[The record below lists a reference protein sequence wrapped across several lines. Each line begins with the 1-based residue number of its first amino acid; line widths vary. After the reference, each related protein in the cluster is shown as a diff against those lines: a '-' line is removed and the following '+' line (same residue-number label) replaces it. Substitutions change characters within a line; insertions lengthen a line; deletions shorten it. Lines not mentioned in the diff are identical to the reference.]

1 MNVTHHVVYSTKGG
15 CGKTA
20 FSLFLAQCE
29 KSLKIPRNTQNGE
42 EYEEKIVISPFLHNK
57 NAIGFDFSERIAYL
71 SEEEK
76 KETGEIEY
84 HVKYCKGNEKLVKSA
99 DYFIDFDLLGSSL
112 QLSTKLL
119 YDGKKKVISLQDII
133 KGDSNVSEISPVSL
147 CRGWTWK
154 YKQINV
160 LPVGVRE
167 SEKEMFH
174 VKRYNTPLL
183 RYEEMQKQL
192 SGIQQDIIVYQE
204 ILKDTKSEKVAED
217 IHIVYDLPPNADSY
231 TDAVF
236 YEIFDRVKKNKNE
249 KILLYLVSNSEYM
262 LKCNIDWLSHF
273 CATHKYRE
281 CPIIIVNNDNVNS
294 FVNEETASDN
304 FIDSLV
310 YANLNK
316 KTIDLI
322 KSVLYFKQNDIRVE
336 LFSMGTTE
344 AISIKPKILNK
355 EKRCD
360 NLEFLSI
367 NKAMLSLFDI
377 NNVAFVEFTLW

>member
-1 MNVTHHVVYSTKGG
+1 
-15 CGKTA
+15 
-20 FSLFLAQCE
+20 
-29 KSLKIPRNTQNGE
+29 
-42 EYEEKIVISPFLHNK
+42 
-57 NAIGFDFSERIAYL
+57 
-71 SEEEK
+71 
-76 KETGEIEY
+76 
-84 HVKYCKGNEKLVKSA
+84 
-99 DYFIDFDLLGSSL
+99 
-112 QLSTKLL
+112 
-119 YDGKKKVISLQDII
+119 
-133 KGDSNVSEISPVSL
+133 
-147 CRGWTWK
+147 
-154 YKQINV
+154 
-160 LPVGVRE
+160 
-167 SEKEMFH
+167 
-174 VKRYNTPLL
+174 
-183 RYEEMQKQL
+183 
-192 SGIQQDIIVYQE
+192 
-204 ILKDTKSEKVAED
+204 
-217 IHIVYDLPPNADSY
+217 
-231 TDAVF
+231 
-236 YEIFDRVKKNKNE
+236 
-249 KILLYLVSNSEYM
+249 M

-367 NKAMLSLFDI
+367 NKAMLCKLDK
-377 NNVAFVEFTLW
+377 

>member
-1 MNVTHHVVYSTKGG
+1 M
-15 CGKTA
+15 
-20 FSLFLAQCE
+20 
-29 KSLKIPRNTQNGE
+29 
-42 EYEEKIVISPFLHNK
+42 
-57 NAIGFDFSERIAYL
+57 
-71 SEEEK
+71 
-76 KETGEIEY
+76 
-84 HVKYCKGNEKLVKSA
+84 
-99 DYFIDFDLLGSSL
+99 
-112 QLSTKLL
+112 
-119 YDGKKKVISLQDII
+119 
-133 KGDSNVSEISPVSL
+133 
-147 CRGWTWK
+147 
-154 YKQINV
+154 
-160 LPVGVRE
+160 
-167 SEKEMFH
+167 
-174 VKRYNTPLL
+174 
-183 RYEEMQKQL
+183 
-192 SGIQQDIIVYQE
+192 
-204 ILKDTKSEKVAED
+204 
-217 IHIVYDLPPNADSY
+217 
-231 TDAVF
+231 
-236 YEIFDRVKKNKNE
+236 
-249 KILLYLVSNSEYM
+249 LYLVSNSEYM

-367 NKAMLSLFDI
+367 NKAMLCKLDK
-377 NNVAFVEFTLW
+377 